1 MEAKRQGNGF
11 LLNGAKQFVVQGS
24 SADLILVAARTA
36 GSPNEIDGL
45 TLFAVEKGAAGLEVD
60 NVQLAD
66 SSWAARLKFD
76 NVAVDAD
83 AVVGDVDNGWGRLA
97 QTLNA
102 ARAGAASE
110 LVGVAA
116 HAWNG
121 MLLLQAPLETA
132 AVVRACVEA
141 SGRPVAGL
149 TGPLEQV
156 RAARAALGLTGVPAH
171 LEEDELLFVLDA
183 QQLIL
188 PEPAACG
195 GVSCRPPSPG
205 ERDTLCAWRVAY
217 ELESLGRQDCEELR
231 ARAGEWI
238 DAQIEEAVIW
248 VGVLEGRPVSVSA
261 FNAALPDIV
270 QLGGVYTP
278 PELRGRGYAK
288 AVVAHSV
295 HASQARGATRAVL
308 FTRNPSA
315 MRTYEAVGFRRAGDY
330 GLVLFA

>member
-1 MEAKRQGNGF
+1 MLE
-11 LLNGAKQFVVQGS
+11 L
-24 SADLILVAARTA
+24 RT
-36 GSPNEIDGL
+36 L
-45 TLFAVEKGAAGLEVD
+45 AAGDEALLESF
-60 NVQLAD
+60 LAVHRD
-66 SSWAARLKFD
+66 TSMFLRSNARQAGLAYRGQRLGATY
-76 NVAVDAD
+76 VAGF
-83 AVVGDVDNGWGRLA
+83 VGGR
-97 QTLNA
+97 
-102 ARAGAASE
+102 

-121 MLLLQAPLETA
+121 LILLQAPLETA
-132 AVVRACVEA
+132 AVVRACVDA

-156 RAARAALGLTGVPAH
+156 RAARAALGLTGVPAN
-171 LEEDELLFVLDA
+171 LEEDELLFVLDV
-183 QQLIL
+183 QRLVL
-188 PEPAACG
+188 PGPTACG
-195 GVSCRPPSPG
+195 GVSCRPPLPS

-217 ELESLGRQDCEELR
+217 EMESLGRVDSEALR
-231 ARAGEWI
+231 ARAGEWT
-238 DAQIEEAVIW
+238 DAQLEEAVIW
-248 VGVLEGRPVSVSA
+248 VAVIEGRPVSVSA

-295 HASQARGATRAVL
+295 HAGQARGATRAVL

-315 MRTYEAVGFRRAGDY
+315 MRTYEAVGFQRAGDY